1 MSLSL
6 TIAAIGAK
14 VNRLGCLG
22 ALALLTACA
31 APGPEAAHPTRATLA
46 ETTLPPIKSFQAQP
60 ASLPSRSNLDIARDF
75 LDLSFAL
82 ESGRALPILTR
93 FEEPITVKLE
103 GRSTAE
109 LRNDLSQLLKRLRNE
124 AGLDIRQI
132 RQGSA
137 NVTIQTVAKSDI
149 KRALPHAA
157 CFVVP
162 NVQSLSEYR
171 RARGADR
178 TDWAGLKRR
187 ERLAIFLPHDTS
199 PQDMRD
205 CLHEELAQALG
216 PLNDLYRLDDSVFN
230 DDNFHA
236 TLTGFD
242 MLILKAYYDPAL
254 RNGMTRDEVAK
265 RLPAILTRLNPNGAD
280 RPSAPRSRTSREWI
294 NAVQTALGPGTTPGR
309 RIAAARKTLS
319 IAQTR
324 GWTDHRRGFSHY
336 SYARALQFRDA
347 ASSKRHFEL
356 ADQYFRASVPEGPH
370 RSAIAS
376 HLAAF
381 ALANGDPKQALRIT
395 DQRLP
400 DARRFQNAVHLATL
414 LMIKAEAHAA
424 LGQTEA
430 AQAAHLDSLGWARYG
445 FGPEWMVRAK
455 QREIALL
462 NANNRTN

>member
-1 MSLSL
+1 MRFLP
-6 TIAAIGAK
+6 AK
-14 VNRLGCLG
+14 WGCLG
-22 ALALLTACA
+22 AIALVAACTVQT
-31 APGPEAAHPTRATLA
+31 PEPAHPTRATLA
-46 ETTLPPIKSFQAQP
+46 ETTLPPVKTFPAQR
-60 ASLPSRSNLDIARDF
+60 ASLPARSNSDIARDF

-82 ESGRALPILTR
+82 ESGRPLPILTR

-103 GRSTAE
+103 GRTNAV
-109 LRNDLSQLLKRLRNE
+109 LRADLSQLLARLRTE
-124 AGLDIRQI
+124 AGIDIRQI

-137 NVTIQTVAKSDI
+137 NITIQAVAKSDI

-162 NVQSLSEYR
+162 NVQSISEYR

-178 TDWAGLKRR
+178 TDWVGLQKR
-187 ERLAIFLPHDTS
+187 EQLAIFLPYDTS

-236 TLTGFD
+236 VLTGFD

-254 RNGMTRDEVAK
+254 RNGMTRSEVAQH
-265 RLPAILTRLNPNGAD
+265 LPAILDRLNPRGKNRPGA
-280 RPSAPRSRTSREWI
+280 RRSQTDREWI
-294 NAVQTALGPGTTPGR
+294 NAVQAALGPSGTSAR
-309 RIAAARKTLS
+309 RTAAARKTLS
-319 IAQTR
+319 IAQSK
-324 GWTDHRRGFSHY
+324 GWTDHRRAFSHY
-336 SYARALQFRDA
+336 AYARVLQFRDA
-347 ASSKRHFEL
+347 ALSHRHYQL
-356 ADQYFRASVPEGPH
+356 ADQYFRASTPEGPH
-370 RSAIAS
+370 RAAVGS

-381 ALANGDPKQALRIT
+381 ALASGDPQSALRIV
-395 DQRLP
+395 DRRLP
-400 DARRFQNAVHLATL
+400 EARAFQNAIHLATL

-445 FGPEWMVRAK
+445 FGPEWVVRAK